1 MTTTTPDQ
9 ETELTAAQWIAELT
23 QAQQT
28 AVCLV
33 AEELDSPT
41 HPKSRYWLNDTVN
54 DFAKVMAAETGGS
67 TRELR
72 LALSVLA
79 ARCMN
84 KLASLPRP

>member
-1 MTTTTPDQ
+1 M
-9 ETELTAAQWIAELT
+9 AELT
-23 QAQQT
+23 KAQQT

-33 AEELDSPT
+33 AAELESPT
-41 HPKSRYWLNDTVN
+41 HPKSSYWLNDTVN

-79 ARCMN
+79 ARCIN
-84 KLASLPRP
+84 KLATIPQ